1 MLSQFFS
8 VKCLEKTTERV
19 KYLGPRPGYM
29 QCEYCE
35 RHFSKTAAE
44 RHIEFCKE
52 QKNRLIQPQ
61 VDNNALTRLMARS
74 VN

>member
-1 MLSQFFS
+1 MIRPHCVLLMLKEILS
-8 VKCLEKTTERV
+8 LKT
-19 KYLGPRPGYM
+19 GPRPGYM

-61 VDNNALTRLMARS
+61 VDNNALTRLMAR
-74 VN
+74 

>member
-1 MLSQFFS
+1 
-8 VKCLEKTTERV
+8 
-19 KYLGPRPGYM
+19 M

-61 VDNNALTRLMARS
+61 VDNNALTRLMARY
-74 VN
+74 VLGTAKEEYHDHKYHDV